1 VDDIDIKILKI
12 LEKEGRI
19 THEEISK
26 RLNLS
31 RPAIYQR
38 VTKLEQS
45 GIIKG
50 YKTDIEWSK
59 AGQPLRALVF
69 INVKTS
75 DFNKLMDEIV
85 SVSIRGLDMEECLRI
100 TGQWCIMLRIR
111 AEETAQIT
119 QLHDE
124 ILKIQ
129 GVVETFTML
138 ILSEKGLN

>member
-1 VDDIDIKILKI
+1 VDDIDIKILRV

-38 VTKLEQS
+38 VTKLEQT
-45 GIIKG
+45 GVIKG

-69 INVKTS
+69 ISVKTS
-75 DFNKLMDEIV
+75 DFNSLMDEIV
-85 SVSIRGLDMEECLRI
+85 SLDIKGLDIEECLRI

-119 QLHDE
+119 LLHDE
-124 ILKIQ
+124 VLKIQ
-129 GVVETFTML
+129 GVTETFTML